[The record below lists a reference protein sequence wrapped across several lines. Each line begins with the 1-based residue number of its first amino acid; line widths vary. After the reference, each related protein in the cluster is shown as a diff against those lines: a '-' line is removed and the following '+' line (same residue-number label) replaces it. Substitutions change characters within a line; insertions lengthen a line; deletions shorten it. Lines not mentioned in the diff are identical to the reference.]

1 MKEKKRAKKNQKS
14 KIIAITA
21 VICFLL
27 FFSIV
32 FSLINIANSKILPK
46 IQVMD
51 INIGNLEKEEAE
63 KNLLDLVE
71 KKVTGDILLRYQ
83 DYEATINPSQFETKI
98 DVTEAIA
105 KAYNTGRD
113 GNIVTNNYCILGNY
127 INPKKFD
134 GQFYINEELLDR
146 VLDDVNSKM
155 PGGLIEN
162 SYYIEDE
169 NLIISRGTAGIV
181 VKKEDLKNQIITLL
195 KDLDATDNAIIQIPV
210 EKRSPDEIDIKKIQ
224 EEIYKE
230 AQDAYITKDPLE
242 VHTHVNGV
250 DLAISIEEAQKILE
264 EEKEEYS
271 IPLTITVPA
280 KTTNDLGEDA
290 FPNELGI
297 YSTIY
302 DASNKN
308 RSTNIDL
315 ATGKIDGTIILPG
328 ETFSYNKIV
337 GQRTIAA
344 GYREAT
350 AYSGGKVVLDVG
362 GGVCQ
367 VSSTLYNAALLAN
380 LEIVKRSNHSFKT
393 SYVPEGRDATV
404 SWGSIDFQFKNSR
417 TYPIKISAKA
427 KNGVVD
433 IRIMGIKEKEE
444 FEVRVQTKIISN
456 IPYSVSYK
464 EDKTLE
470 EGVEVIEQKG
480 ANGCKSETYRILK
493 DATGKVV
500 SQTLLSKD
508 TYNALERIVRKG
520 TKKVK
525 KTDSTDEVV
534 TTKPTGGVTSEIE
547 ATTEGSVIPN
557 ANKEV

>member
-1 MKEKKRAKKNQKS
+1 M
-14 KIIAITA
+14 
-21 VICFLL
+21 
-27 FFSIV
+27 
-32 FSLINIANSKILPK
+32 
-46 IQVMD
+46 
-51 INIGNLEKEEAE
+51 
-63 KNLLDLVE
+63 
-71 KKVTGDILLRYQ
+71 
-83 DYEATINPSQFETKI
+83 
-98 DVTEAIA
+98 
-105 KAYNTGRD
+105 
-113 GNIVTNNYCILGNY
+113 
-127 INPKKFD
+127 
-134 GQFYINEELLDR
+134 
-146 VLDDVNSKM
+146 
-155 PGGLIEN
+155 
-162 SYYIEDE
+162 
-169 NLIISRGTAGIV
+169 
-181 VKKEDLKNQIITLL
+181 
-195 KDLDATDNAIIQIPV
+195 
-210 EKRSPDEIDIKKIQ
+210 
-224 EEIYKE
+224 
-230 AQDAYITKDPLE
+230 
-242 VHTHVNGV
+242 
-250 DLAISIEEAQKILE
+250 
-264 EEKEEYS
+264 
-271 IPLTITVPA
+271 
-280 KTTNDLGEDA
+280 
-290 FPNELGI
+290 
-297 YSTIY
+297 
-302 DASNKN
+302 
-308 RSTNIDL
+308 
-315 ATGKIDGTIILPG
+315 
-328 ETFSYNKIV
+328 
-337 GQRTIAA
+337 
-344 GYREAT
+344 
-350 AYSGGKVVLDVG
+350 LDVG

-367 VSSTLYNAALLAN
+367 VSSTLYNAVLLAN

-470 EGVEVIEQKG
+470 EGVEVTEQKG

-547 ATTEGSVIPN
+547 ATTEGTVIPN